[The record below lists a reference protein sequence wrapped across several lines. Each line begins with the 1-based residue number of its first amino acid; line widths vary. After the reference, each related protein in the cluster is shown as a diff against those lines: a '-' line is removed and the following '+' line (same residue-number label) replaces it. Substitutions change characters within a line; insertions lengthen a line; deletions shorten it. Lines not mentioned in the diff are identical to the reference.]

1 MNMVKRI
8 MGRPRQ
14 EECSPQDN
22 ALGLMHLRRLFSEL
36 CHPPRHMTQKEQEE
50 KLYMMLP
57 VFNRVF
63 GNAPPST
70 MTEKFQDLLQFTT
83 QVSRLMV
90 TEIRRRASNKSTE
103 AASRAIVQFLEVNQ
117 SEEASRGWMLLTTIN
132 LLASSGQKTVDCMTT
147 MSVPSTLVKC
157 LYLFFDLP
165 HMVEAP
171 GTSQTQ
177 TSELPQADRRALLQ
191 KVFAQILVKLCSF
204 VSPAEE
210 LAQKDDLQ
218 LLFSAITSWCPPH
231 NLPWRKSAGQVL
243 TTISRHGLS
252 VNVIK
257 YIHEK
262 ECLATCIQ
270 NMQQSDDLS
279 PLEIVEMFAGL
290 SCFLKD
296 SSDVS
301 QTLLD
306 DFRMCQGYT
315 FLCDLMLRLE
325 QAKEEDSSDA
335 LKDLV
340 NLVTLLTTYGVTDLK
355 PAGLTTGAPFLLPG
369 FVLPQPSGKGT
380 VIRASSRLQS

>member
-1 MNMVKRI
+1 MRRAAFARTKPLKMNMVKRI

-70 MTEKFQDLLQFTT
+70 MTEKFSDLLQFTT
-83 QVSRLMV
+83 QVSRLM
-90 TEIRRRASNKSTE
+90 
-103 AASRAIVQFLEVNQ
+103 

-171 GTSQTQ
+171 AGSAPQPLPTTPPPPPPPTPPLVQEKTAGHTQ
-177 TSELPQADRRALLQ
+177 QELPLADRRVMLQ
-191 KVFAQILVKLCSF
+191 KVFVQILVKLCTF

-231 NLPWRKSAGQVL
+231 NLPWRRSAGEVL

-252 VNVIK
+252 VNVVK
-257 YIHEK
+257 YIHGK
-262 ECLATCIQ
+262 
-270 NMQQSDDLS
+270 
-279 PLEIVEMFAGL
+279 
-290 SCFLKD
+290 
-296 SSDVS
+296 
-301 QTLLD
+301 
-306 DFRMCQGYT
+306 YT
-315 FLCDLMLRLE
+315 W
-325 QAKEEDSSDA
+325 
-335 LKDLV
+335 LV
-340 NLVTLLTTYGVTDLK
+340 CKNVNV
-355 PAGLTTGAPFLLPG
+355 
-369 FVLPQPSGKGT
+369 
-380 VIRASSRLQS
+380 